1 MSILARPYTDNDL
14 PHLQAALASWIQEA
28 GDCGYCHIGEL
39 RHHIYS
45 DGSIFSGILP
55 IGELVQIWE
64 DESGIVGIAINL
76 RFDNAFEVFTS
87 PKYRG
92 TDDELKML
100 ETAAETALRL
110 MKQRERKETSVIID
124 VWDTDATRIKLL
136 TQLGFA
142 EYRVWGYYE
151 ERSIAVP
158 ISEPVLPEGFTIRG
172 STLADYAQLAAVH
185 NSAFGVNWKPEE
197 YRDEMMLKPG
207 YDPEREMVVVAPDGQ
222 FAAFTIMWL
231 DTLNKVGLF
240 EPVGTHR
247 DFHRKGLGKAL
258 MLHVLHK
265 MKAHGMETALVG
277 HDAENLPATAL
288 YTSIGFIR
296 KHTTLGYERK

>member
-1 MSILARPYTDNDL
+1 MTITARAYTDNDL
-14 PHLQAALASWIQEA
+14 PQLQAALASWIQA
-28 GDCGYCHIGEL
+28 DGDCGYCHIGEL

-64 DESGIVGIAINL
+64 DASGIAGIAINL
-76 RFDNAFEVFTS
+76 RFDNAFEVFVS

-92 TDDELKML
+92 TDDEIKML
-100 ETAAETALRL
+100 ETAAEAALRL
-110 MKQRERKETSVIID
+110 MKQLERKETSVIVD
-124 VWDTDATRIKLL
+124 VWDTDATRIQLL
-136 TQLGFA
+136 TKLGFA
-142 EYRVWGYYE
+142 EYRVWGYYN
-151 ERSIAVP
+151 ERSLNVP
-158 ISEPVLPEGFTIRG
+158 IPEAVLPEGFTIRG
-172 STLADYAQLAAVH
+172 ATSDDYTRLAAVH

-207 YDPEREMVVVAPDGQ
+207 YDPEREMVVIAPDGQ

>member
-1 MSILARPYTDNDL
+1 MTITARPYTDNDL
-14 PHLQAALASWIQEA
+14 PQLQAALASWIQTD

-45 DGSIFSGILP
+45 DLSIFAGIIP

-92 TDDELKML
+92 TDDEIKML

-110 MKQRERKETSVIID
+110 MKQLERKETSVIID
-124 VWDTDATRIKLL
+124 VWDTDTTRIKLL

-142 EYRVWGYYE
+142 EYRVWGYYN
-151 ERSIAVP
+151 ERSLNVQIT
-158 ISEPVLPEGFTIRG
+158 ELVLPEGFTIRG
-172 STLADYAQLAAVH
+172 ARPDDYERLAAVH

-207 YDPEREMVVVAPDGQ
+207 YEPEREMVVVAPDGQ

-288 YTSIGFIR
+288 YMSIGFNR